1 MNIKIEVL
9 EKLKDYEIIIRCR
22 EINDDIRDINNAII
36 NSISKHNKITFFK
49 ENTEYYISLDN
60 ILFFETE
67 ENSINA
73 HTTKDIYKVKY
84 KLYELEDLL
93 PGNFMRVSKSTI
105 LNTNRIYSITRSLSS
120 ASKVEFSNTYKQV
133 YVSRFYYKPLK
144 IKLQEK
150 RG

>member
-9 EKLKDYEIIIRCR
+9 EKLKDYEIIIRCN
-22 EINDDIRDINNAII
+22 EINDEIREINNAII
-36 NSISKHNKITFFK
+36 NSISKYHKITFFK
-49 ENTEYYISLDN
+49 ENTEYYISLEN

-105 LNTNRIYSITRSLSS
+105 LNTNKIYSITRSLSS
-120 ASKVEFSNTYKQV
+120 ASKVEFLNTYKQV